1 MGQSRIFEHS
11 FRVAREDLD
20 RMGHVN
26 NVVFLRYAQDAAV
39 AHWQAAAPDV
49 HRQSLGWVARRH
61 EIDYLK
67 PAYLDDRLVA
77 RTWVGEA
84 TGATY
89 VRHVEIARDGVEIV
103 ARVRTVWVAVD
114 AVTGRP
120 RRVPADLRLFFEDPV
135 DPDQPGSS
143 R

>member
-1 MGQSRIFEHS
+1 MDQKHVFEHPLT
-11 FRVAREDLD
+11 VASGDID

-39 AHWQAAAPDV
+39 AHWQAAAPAA
-49 HRQSLGWVARRH
+49 HREALGWVARRH

-67 PAYLDDRLVA
+67 PAFLEDRLVA

-84 TGATY
+84 AGATY
-89 VRHVEIARDGVEIV
+89 ARHVEIVREGGEIV

-120 RRVPADLRLFFEDPV
+120 RRVPADLRASFE
-135 DPDQPGSS
+135 GASE
-143 R
+143 